1 MIKDLKPP
9 SDLEAMCKDLKC
21 CGRRE
26 LSELLK
32 LRYKYNVKIERA
44 RKSEKEAKK
53 AAEGEK
59 EMTQE
64 EVEAMVDKQL
74 DETIKRVE
82 REKKRA
88 LKKERVLAAKQDVRK
103 KMSVIA
109 ATSINNDEELML
121 DSKTW
126 DKLKALDDA
135 EDVQKYLP
143 KNMPESED
151 DEHMDPSERKLR
163 FYTDGAMTQGKPLK
177 DEDESSSEDE
187 AYDPVKRVDRMA
199 EEIEDSMRQQ
209 RDYQMLKD
217 KKTIK
222 KESKTKALV
231 DLQRQ
236 KRQDLSDDEM
246 LANDDIM
253 EKKVKGQDPEAS
265 DYSENDDDLEEE
277 REIIKLAKEQA
288 KLKKQQKLE
297 ALDNQDDE
305 EEKQLFLNPL
315 LAFKNQNKKTKIDGK
330 TEEDSDVWSDDDKYD
345 PKETKEEKRA
355 KKEKERKLLGKR
367 KRAGL
372 QGDIDDVNAF
382 FKGDALEEVPETEIK
397 RAKGPDDLPDGYSSM
412 DSDEIAETR
421 ALAKKMLRKKFR
433 TETVDASYGRYAH
446 DENDDII
453 PSWF

>member
-1 MIKDLKPP
+1 
-9 SDLEAMCKDLKC
+9 
-21 CGRRE
+21 
-26 LSELLK
+26 
-32 LRYKYNVKIERA
+32 
-44 RKSEKEAKK
+44 
-53 AAEGEK
+53 
-59 EMTQE
+59 
-64 EVEAMVDKQL
+64 
-74 DETIKRVE
+74 
-82 REKKRA
+82 
-88 LKKERVLAAKQDVRK
+88 
-103 KMSVIA
+103 
-109 ATSINNDEELML
+109 
-121 DSKTW
+121 
-126 DKLKALDDA
+126 
-135 EDVQKYLP
+135 
-143 KNMPESED
+143 
-151 DEHMDPSERKLR
+151 
-163 FYTDGAMTQGKPLK
+163 
-177 DEDESSSEDE
+177 
-187 AYDPVKRVDRMA
+187 
-199 EEIEDSMRQQ
+199 
-209 RDYQMLKD
+209 MLKD